1 MSDLSDIEFDEMAN
15 SPFVEPTLEELL
27 QPDAGRTPATQT
39 LEGIKAMNL
48 PKITFDEANAALIR
62 SGVYRDAF
70 VADAEHS
77 CCLPNNVWSML
88 TDGDEIITW
97 VFVDELG
104 RYCVVP
110 EATEGT
116 NDQEAQAFIRIL
128 EADLEAL
135 RRGKQGPVTERVRA
149 LAAAAA
155 PAPHAA
161 HVKAWEAHRGNS

>member
-1 MSDLSDIEFDEMAN
+1 
-15 SPFVEPTLEELL
+15 
-27 QPDAGRTPATQT
+27 
-39 LEGIKAMNL
+39 MNL

-104 RYCVVP
+104 RYCVVA
-110 EATEGT
+110 EATEQTIKRPKPSFASWRPTSRPCG
-116 NDQEAQAFIRIL
+116 
-128 EADLEAL
+128 
-135 RRGKQGPVTERVRA
+135 
-149 LAAAAA
+149 AAS
-155 PAPHAA
+155 
-161 HVKAWEAHRGNS
+161 KGL